1 MGRYSTGDVWWIHF
15 PYSDSEELKRRP
27 AIVLDDDTIAILALY
42 VTTKNKVN
50 NPYCILIED
59 WKEAGL
65 PKESW
70 TRIDKIVNVSEW
82 NMDCKI
88 GELSQKD
95 FTKIIQLTKEILTN
109 TSHAFLLLA
118 IKNTSGQYLQKYDDR
133 WESWLFPYIRGT
145 EDNKDNVDRCVS
157 RLLGV
162 EVETKY
168 VTCAK
173 HCKYSVSDEV
183 YKIYNHK
190 LYKCLLE
197 SIPKNMVNETFE
209 IDGNKYRW
217 MSVQEMESDE
227 RIMEINDDVVA
238 FVKAKCS

>member
-1 MGRYSTGDVWWIHF
+1 M
-15 PYSDSEELKRRP
+15 
-27 AIVLDDDTIAILALY
+27 
-42 VTTKNKVN
+42 
-50 NPYCILIED
+50 
-59 WKEAGL
+59 
-65 PKESW
+65 
-70 TRIDKIVNVSEW
+70 
-82 NMDCKI
+82 
-88 GELSQKD
+88 
-95 FTKIIQLTKEILTN
+95 
-109 TSHAFLLLA
+109 
-118 IKNTSGQYLQKYDDR
+118 QKYDDR
-133 WESWLFPYIRGT
+133 WESWLFPYIRST

>member
-1 MGRYSTGDVWWIHF
+1 M
-15 PYSDSEELKRRP
+15 L
-27 AIVLDDDTIAILALY
+27 LQ
-42 VTTKNKVN
+42 KNKVN
-50 NPYCILIED
+50 NPYCIFIED

-95 FTKIIQLTKEILTN
+95 LTKIIQLAKEILTN
-109 TSHAFLLLA
+109 TSHEFSLLA
-118 IKNTSGQYLQKYDDR
+118 IKNTSGQYLQKYDVR
-133 WESWLFPYIRGT
+133 WKSWLFPYVRST
-145 EDNKDNVDRCVS
+145 EDNKDNVDHYIS
-157 RLLGV
+157 QLLGV

-168 VTCAK
+168 VTYAK

-190 LYKCLLE
+190 LYKLLLQ

-209 IDGNKYRW
+209 IDGDKYRW
-217 MSVQEMESDE
+217 MSVQAMENDE

>member
-1 MGRYSTGDVWWIHF
+1 
-15 PYSDSEELKRRP
+15 
-27 AIVLDDDTIAILALY
+27 
-42 VTTKNKVN
+42 
-50 NPYCILIED
+50 
-59 WKEAGL
+59 
-65 PKESW
+65 
-70 TRIDKIVNVSEW
+70 
-82 NMDCKI
+82 MDCKI

-109 TSHAFLLLA
+109 TLHAFSLLA

-133 WESWLFPYIRGT
+133 WESWLFPYIRSP

>member
-1 MGRYSTGDVWWIHF
+1 
-15 PYSDSEELKRRP
+15 
-27 AIVLDDDTIAILALY
+27 
-42 VTTKNKVN
+42 
-50 NPYCILIED
+50 
-59 WKEAGL
+59 
-65 PKESW
+65 
-70 TRIDKIVNVSEW
+70 
-82 NMDCKI
+82 MDCKI

-133 WESWLFPYIRGT
+133 WESWLFPYIRST

-183 YKIYNHK
+183 YKIYSHK